1 MPSKK
6 ADLPRRLSK
15 TRLVTSIAFLLAL
28 SILFET
34 IPSFRVFWGMKIDFV
49 GAVWVLAFFLYGLS
63 EALIVSILTTMFIL
77 VYSPTGFVGAA
88 MKLVATLPMFLIPA
102 LMLYLP
108 FLRNRASRPFN
119 SILVISAAG
128 ILAIL
133 ARLVIASFANY
144 YWAIPIYLGKPSDI
158 VMKEVFGG
166 SILTYIAW
174 IASMNVFQGI
184 VDILVPWFLAFKLKI
199 AQYFGT

>member
-1 MPSKK
+1 
-6 ADLPRRLSK
+6 
-15 TRLVTSIAFLLAL
+15 
-28 SILFET
+28 
-34 IPSFRVFWGMKIDFV
+34 
-49 GAVWVLAFFLYGLS
+49 LAFFLYGLS